1 MKNLVATSAISAPAP
16 APALPAASVSSA
28 APASRAR
35 AWAAAV
41 ALGLALPLL
50 QGCFPVIAGG
60 IAAGALS
67 IDDRRT
73 IGAQAEDKAIFTKS
87 EGRISEKLGNSAN
100 VNVTSFNRKVL
111 LTGEV
116 PSAAARADAARIAGG
131 VENVLSV
138 VNELQVAGA
147 SSLAART
154 SDSILTGK
162 VKGNFVD
169 DKDLLA
175 NAFKVVTEAGVVYLM
190 GLVTREEGDRA
201 AQVAART
208 SGVKQVVKVFE
219 YVAVAPRK
227 AEDNTKK

>member
-1 MKNLVATSAISAPAP
+1 MTIRPLRFAPWLV
-16 APALPAASVSSA
+16 
-28 APASRAR
+28 
-35 AWAAAV
+35 
-41 ALGLALPLL
+41 LALLVPVM
-50 QGCFPVIAGG
+50 QGCIPVIAGG

-67 IDDRRT
+67 VDDRRT
-73 IGAQAEDKAIFTKS
+73 LGAQTEDKSIILKA
-87 EGRISEKLGNSAN
+87 EGRISERLGNRAN

-116 PSAAARADAARIAGG
+116 PDVLAKGEAERIAGG
-131 VENVLSV
+131 VENVASI
-138 VNELQVAGA
+138 VNELQIAGV
-147 SSLAART
+147 SSIGART
-154 SDSILTGK
+154 NDSILTGK

-169 DKDLLA
+169 DKDVLA
-175 NAFKVVTEAGVVYLM
+175 NAFKVVTEGGVVYLM
-190 GLVTREEGDRA
+190 GLVTRAEGDRA

>member
-1 MKNLVATSAISAPAP
+1 MKTTF
-16 APALPAASVSSA
+16 AS
-28 APASRAR
+28 
-35 AWAAAV
+35 
-41 ALGLALPLL
+41 LALWLTLTLPML
-50 QGCFPVIAGG
+50 QGCVPVIAGG

-67 IDDRRT
+67 VDDRRS
-73 IGAQAEDKAIFTKS
+73 IGAQTEDKTIFAKA
-87 EGRISEKLGNSAN
+87 EGRIGEKLGDKVH

-116 PSAAARADAARIAGG
+116 PDAAAKVEAGKIVAS
-131 VENVLSV
+131 VENVASI
-138 VNELQVAGA
+138 VNELQVAGV
-147 SSLAART
+147 SSLTART
-154 SDSILTGK
+154 NDSILTGK

-169 DKDLLA
+169 DKDILA
-175 NAFKVVTEAGVVYLM
+175 NAFKVVTEGGVVYLM

-219 YVAVAPRK
+219 YVAAAPRK

>member
-1 MKNLVATSAISAPAP
+1 MNIRPLRCAPWLV
-16 APALPAASVSSA
+16 
-28 APASRAR
+28 
-35 AWAAAV
+35 
-41 ALGLALPLL
+41 LALLLPVL

-60 IAAGALS
+60 IAAGALTV
-67 IDDRRT
+67 DDRRT
-73 IGAQAEDKAIFTKS
+73 LGAQTEDKAIILKA
-87 EGRISEKLGNSAN
+87 EGRISERFGNRAN

-116 PSAAARADAARIAGG
+116 PDVAAKIDAERIAGG
-131 VENVLSV
+131 VENVASI
-138 VNELQVAGA
+138 VNELQVAGV
-147 SSLAART
+147 SSLGART
-154 SDSILTGK
+154 NDAILTGK

-169 DKDLLA
+169 DKELLA
-175 NAFKVVTEAGVVYLM
+175 NAFKVVSEAGVVYLM

-227 AEDNTKK
+227 LEDSTKK

>member
-1 MKNLVATSAISAPAP
+1 MKSASATRA
-16 APALPAASVSSA
+16 AL
-28 APASRAR
+28 
-35 AWAAAV
+35 
-41 ALGLALPLL
+41 ALALCLPLL

-60 IAAGALS
+60 IAAGAMS

-73 IGAQAEDKAIFTKS
+73 LGAQAEDKTIFAKA
-87 EGRISEKLGNSAN
+87 EGRLGEKLGNAAH

-116 PSAAARADAARIAGG
+116 PTAAAKADAEKIVGG

-138 VNELQVAGA
+138 INELQVAGA
-147 SSLAART
+147 SSLTART

-175 NAFKVVTEAGVVYLM
+175 NAFKVVTEDGVVYLM
-190 GLVTREEGDRA
+190 GLVTRQEGDLA
-201 AQVAART
+201 ARVAART

-219 YVAVAPRK
+219 YIAVAPRK
-227 AEDNTKK
+227 AEDNSKK

>member
-1 MKNLVATSAISAPAP
+1 MNIRPLRCAPWLVLVLL
-16 APALPAASVSSA
+16 LPV
-28 APASRAR
+28 
-35 AWAAAV
+35 
-41 ALGLALPLL
+41 L

-67 IDDRRT
+67 VDDRRT
-73 IGAQAEDKAIFTKS
+73 LGAQTEDKAIILKA
-87 EGRISEKLGNSAN
+87 EGRISERLGNRAN

-116 PSAAARADAARIAGG
+116 PDVSAKIDAERIAGG
-131 VENVLSV
+131 VENVASI
-138 VNELQVAGA
+138 VNELQIAGV
-147 SSLAART
+147 SSIGART
-154 SDSILTGK
+154 NDAILTGK

-169 DKDLLA
+169 DKDVLA

-201 AQVAART
+201 AQVTART

>member
-1 MKNLVATSAISAPAP
+1 MNIRPLRCAPWLV
-16 APALPAASVSSA
+16 
-28 APASRAR
+28 
-35 AWAAAV
+35 
-41 ALGLALPLL
+41 LALLLPVL

-67 IDDRRT
+67 VDDRRT
-73 IGAQAEDKAIFTKS
+73 LGAQTEDRAIILKA
-87 EGRISEKLGNSAN
+87 EGRISERFGNRAN

-116 PSAAARADAARIAGG
+116 PDVAAKIDAERIAGG
-131 VENVLSV
+131 VENVASI
-138 VNELQVAGA
+138 VNELQVAGV
-147 SSLAART
+147 SSIGART
-154 SDSILTGK
+154 NDAILTGK

-169 DKDLLA
+169 DKEVLA

-227 AEDNTKK
+227 LEDNTKK

>member
-1 MKNLVATSAISAPAP
+1 MNIISF
-16 APALPAASVSSA
+16 
-28 APASRAR
+28 SRATRTR
-35 AWAAAV
+35 AWTAAL
-41 ALGLALPLL
+41 ALGLTLPLL

-60 IAAGALS
+60 IAAGALT

-73 IGAQAEDKAIFTKS
+73 LGAQAEDKAIFTKAES
-87 EGRISEKLGNSAN
+87 RISERLGNAAN
-100 VNVTSFNRKVL
+100 VSVTSFNRKVL

-116 PSAAARADAARIAGG
+116 PTAVAKAEAAIIAGS
-131 VENVLSV
+131 VENVLSI

-147 SSLAART
+147 SSLTART

-201 AQVAART
+201 ARVAART

-219 YVAVAPRK
+219 YIAVAPRK
-227 AEDNTKK
+227 AEDNSKK

>member
-1 MKNLVATSAISAPAP
+1 MNMRLQRLVPW
-16 APALPAASVSSA
+16 LV
-28 APASRAR
+28 
-35 AWAAAV
+35 
-41 ALGLALPLL
+41 LALLLPVL

-67 IDDRRT
+67 ADDRRT
-73 IGAQAEDKAIFTKS
+73 LGAQTEDKSIILKA
-87 EGRISEKLGNSAN
+87 EGRISERFGNRAN

-116 PSAAARADAARIAGG
+116 PDAAAKTDAERIASG
-131 VENVLSV
+131 VENVASI
-138 VNELQVAGA
+138 VNELQIAGV
-147 SSLAART
+147 SSIGART
-154 SDSILTGK
+154 NDSILTGK

-169 DKDLLA
+169 DKDVLA
-175 NAFKVVTEAGVVYLM
+175 NAFKVVTEGSVVYLM

-201 AQVAART
+201 ALVAART

>member
-1 MKNLVATSAISAPAP
+1 MNAK
-16 APALPAASVSSA
+16 PALKFASI
-28 APASRAR
+28 
-35 AWAAAV
+35 
-41 ALGLALPLL
+41 ALLLALTLPLL
-50 QGCFPVIAGG
+50 QACLPLVAGG
-60 IAAGALS
+60 VVAGALS
-67 IDDRRT
+67 ADDRRT
-73 IGAQAEDKAIFTKS
+73 LGAQTEDKAIFTKA
-87 EGRISEKLGNSAN
+87 EGRINEKFGGRAN

-116 PSAAARADAARIAGG
+116 PDVAAKAEAERIAGA
-131 VENVLSV
+131 VENVASI
-138 VNELQVAGA
+138 VNELQVAGV
-147 SSLAART
+147 SSIAART

-175 NAFKVVTEAGVVYLM
+175 NAFKVVTEGSVVYLM

-219 YVAVAPRK
+219 YIAVAPRT
-227 AEDNTKK
+227 AQDNTKK